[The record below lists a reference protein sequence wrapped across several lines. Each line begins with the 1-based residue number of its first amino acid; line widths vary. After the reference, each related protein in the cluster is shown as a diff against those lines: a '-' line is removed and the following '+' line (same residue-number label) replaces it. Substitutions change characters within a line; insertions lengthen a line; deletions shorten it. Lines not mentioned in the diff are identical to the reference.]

1 MTLVMKPIK
10 PLRELILIHLK
21 YMQKIEE
28 NGTLPTHSMS
38 LALS

>member
-1 MTLVMKPIK
+1 MTSVMKPIK
-10 PLRELILIHLK
+10 CLKELTLIHLK
-21 YMQKIEE
+21 YMQKMEE